1 MVESQFQPSEPI
13 KVRVKWRGE
22 SPLRRDST
30 VSKRHLQEVVS
41 FVDFLA
47 SILVNQLKQ
56 NQKIANGIKIDSWP
70 IDPDRKVDNSIYR
83 SAQIQ
88 SLVRELYYDSNDP
101 FNLKVLASLQKL
113 VPEQLHQLLEGEALV
128 EEQFIFTFIEEEAS
142 TFLEEEA
149 STFLEDEELTVP
161 FIDDGIDDDDI
172 PF

>member
-1 MVESQFQPSEPI
+1 M
-13 KVRVKWRGE
+13 
-22 SPLRRDST
+22 
-30 VSKRHLQEVVS
+30 SKRHFQEEVS
-41 FVDFLA
+41 FVNFLA

-56 NQKIANGIKIDSWP
+56 NQKIANGIEIDSWA

-113 VPEQLHQLLEGEALV
+113 VPEQLRLLIKGETLG
-128 EEQFIFTFIEEEAS
+128 EDNTSSHIEEEAS

-149 STFLEDEELTVP
+149 STFLEEESSTFLEGEELTVP

>member
-1 MVESQFQPSEPI
+1 M
-13 KVRVKWRGE
+13 
-22 SPLRRDST
+22 
-30 VSKRHLQEVVS
+30 SKRHFQEEVS
-41 FVDFLA
+41 FVNFLA

-56 NQKIANGIKIDSWP
+56 NQKIANGIEIDSWA

-101 FNLKVLASLQKL
+101 FNLKVLASLQKQ

-128 EEQFIFTFIEEEAS
+128 EEHSSTFIEEEHLRAPYIH
-142 TFLEEEA
+142 
-149 STFLEDEELTVP
+149 DG
-161 FIDDGIDDDDI
+161 IINNDDGI

>member
-1 MVESQFQPSEPI
+1 M
-13 KVRVKWRGE
+13 
-22 SPLRRDST
+22 
-30 VSKRHLQEVVS
+30 SKRHFQEEVS
-41 FVDFLA
+41 FVNFLA

-56 NQKIANGIKIDSWP
+56 NQKIANGIEIDSWA

-128 EEQFIFTFIEEEAS
+128 EEH
-142 TFLEEEA
+142 
-149 STFLEDEELTVP
+149 
-161 FIDDGIDDDDI
+161 
-172 PF
+172 

>member
-1 MVESQFQPSEPI
+1 M
-13 KVRVKWRGE
+13 
-22 SPLRRDST
+22 
-30 VSKRHLQEVVS
+30 SKRHFQEEVS
-41 FVDFLA
+41 FVNFLA

-56 NQKIANGIKIDSWP
+56 NQKIANGIEEENSWA

-101 FNLKVLASLQKL
+101 FNLKVLASLQKQ
-113 VPEQLHQLLEGEALV
+113 VPEQLRLLIKGETLD
-128 EEQFIFTFIEEEAS
+128 EDNTSSHIEEEAS

-161 FIDDGIDDDDI
+161 YIDDGIDDDDI

>member
-1 MVESQFQPSEPI
+1 M
-13 KVRVKWRGE
+13 
-22 SPLRRDST
+22 
-30 VSKRHLQEVVS
+30 SKRNLQGEVS

-56 NQKIANGIKIDSWP
+56 NQKIANGIEIDSWV
-70 IDPDRKVDNSIYR
+70 IHPDRKVDNSIYR

-113 VPEQLHQLLEGEALV
+113 VPEQLRLLIKGEALG
-128 EEQFIFTFIEEEAS
+128 EDNTPSHI
-142 TFLEEEA
+142 EEEA
-149 STFLEDEELTVP
+149 STFLEDEELTVS
-161 FIDDGIDDDDI
+161 FIDDDDI

>member
-1 MVESQFQPSEPI
+1 MSNRHFQE
-13 KVRVKWRGE
+13 E
-22 SPLRRDST
+22 
-30 VSKRHLQEVVS
+30 VS
-41 FVDFLA
+41 FVNFLA

-56 NQKIANGIKIDSWP
+56 NQKIANGIEIDSWA

-113 VPEQLHQLLEGEALV
+113 VPEQLRLLIKGETLD
-128 EEQFIFTFIEEEAS
+128 EDNTSSHIEEEAS
-142 TFLEEEA
+142 TFLEEES

-161 FIDDGIDDDDI
+161 YIDDCLLYTSDAADE
-172 PF
+172 